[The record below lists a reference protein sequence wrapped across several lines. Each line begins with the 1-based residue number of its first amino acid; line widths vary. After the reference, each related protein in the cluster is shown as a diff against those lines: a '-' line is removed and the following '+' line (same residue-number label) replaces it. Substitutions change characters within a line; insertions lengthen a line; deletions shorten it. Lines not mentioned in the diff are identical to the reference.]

1 MLPNAMLWEELKS
14 SDIPEAI
21 EKSKGVCVIP
31 LGAMEKHGP
40 HMPLGTDNIIAER
53 TAILAAEKEPV
64 VIMPTLDFGYVNGL
78 QYTPGAICFS
88 IKLLF
93 RFFDELCSEIARNGF
108 KKILIHNAHGGN
120 FPLLGTFANMMRE
133 KKRDYVVAYVHSF
146 MKLEDEFKYI
156 IANRGEFPE
165 LNDED
170 YNIIKRYI
178 DEKIIDGH
186 AGFEE
191 MNMVYESRPETIYL
205 DKIGDEDGMSIHRT
219 DHLTAAGL
227 DFGNMTWHADY
238 PNSYAAQYFPYCNER
253 LAKAYMR
260 ARVKSCAHT
269 FKVMKED
276 TEFMKVNEE
285 WNNMW

>member
-1 MLPNAMLWEELKS
+1 MLWEELKS

-64 VIMPTLDFGYVNGL
+64 VIMPTFDFGYVNGL

-120 FPLLGTFANMMRE
+120 FPLLGTFAKMMRE